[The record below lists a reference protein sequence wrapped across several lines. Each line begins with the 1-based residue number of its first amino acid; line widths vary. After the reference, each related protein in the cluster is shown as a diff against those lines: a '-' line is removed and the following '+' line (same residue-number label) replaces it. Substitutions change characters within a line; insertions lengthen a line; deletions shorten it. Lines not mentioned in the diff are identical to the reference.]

1 MTPAELKEI
10 HDDVM
15 FLIDN
20 NVCHSK
26 ECIKFAY
33 NLWHLHF
40 RDHLEHL
47 IEQGVVN
54 NYINKS
60 TDEQVYFEITIY
72 KPEKLLDR
80 EVLIKTFKLQTTLSL
95 NNMYLYRDQVIHKF
109 QSVNEILEHFY
120 EQRLEMYVK
129 RKEYVLKNLKE
140 QINLLDEKIRFI
152 QLVLDNPDV
161 IFRRTKKEIYTELQE
176 RMFTQVDSLI
186 QLPIY
191 NWSTEKIKEYTQ
203 DLKQLNQQHEIYNQK
218 TIQELYTEDLLKLKE
233 KLN

>member
-1 MTPAELKEI
+1 
-10 HDDVM
+10 
-15 FLIDN
+15 
-20 NVCHSK
+20 
-26 ECIKFAY
+26 
-33 NLWHLHF
+33 
-40 RDHLEHL
+40 
-47 IEQGVVN
+47 
-54 NYINKS
+54 
-60 TDEQVYFEITIY
+60 
-72 KPEKLLDR
+72 
-80 EVLIKTFKLQTTLSL
+80 
-95 NNMYLYRDQVIHKF
+95 MYLYRDQVIHKF

-203 DLKQLNQQHEIYNQK
+203 DLKQLNQQYEIYNQK
-218 TIQELYTEDLLKLKE
+218 TIQELYTEDILKLKE